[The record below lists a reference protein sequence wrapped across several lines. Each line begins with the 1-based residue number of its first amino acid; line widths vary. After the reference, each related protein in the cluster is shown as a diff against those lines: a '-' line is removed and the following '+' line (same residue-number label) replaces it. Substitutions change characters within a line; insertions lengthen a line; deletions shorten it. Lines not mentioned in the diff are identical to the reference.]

1 MWSKKS
7 KDLKFFKWRSFRVE
21 RKISLTMKIKVAA
34 AILASAMIPGVAGS
48 EGIVTSKLQIHVSV
62 RLYDIDF
69 IIGYWNYHSQFETSL
84 TQRTTLHANSKIF
97 V

>member
-1 MWSKKS
+1 
-7 KDLKFFKWRSFRVE
+7 
-21 RKISLTMKIKVAA
+21 MKIKVAA

-69 IIGYWNYHSQFETSL
+69 IIGY
-84 TQRTTLHANSKIF
+84 
-97 V
+97 